1 MNGTDASASKK
12 RLTKNVLSLTLVQ
25 VANYLM
31 PIISVPII
39 SRIIGPANFGLITFA
54 VAFVTYFVL
63 LVAYG
68 FDYTATRKISRDPDN
83 AENRNRVFSEVFYT
97 QCILLVVAMVI
108 FVVLLYA
115 VPEVRVNKTI
125 FIFTFLTVIAGLFT
139 QNWLFQAMQDLSKV
153 AIFNLVS
160 KVLYTVFVLII
171 VRRNEDYIWQPLLVG
186 GIQVVVSIWSFVW
199 AVNKYQIKFII
210 VPLTRCWQVLAED
223 RIIFFS
229 IIFFNVYSNV
239 NMVILG
245 LYQNAEQV
253 GYYAAAQRLITV
265 AQSVLAIPLAQ
276 AFYPF
281 AGKAFGEGKE
291 QGLRLVQ
298 KIVPFILVFL
308 GLACLAMLL
317 LGPLVIRLFYG
328 QKFIPGI
335 PAFRIMA
342 VIPLFYMLN
351 NLLGVQVMV
360 NLGMDKAYFRIVAIT
375 GLLSLA
381 LNIATLRYW
390 GYLGCAFNWLAT
402 EVFLFLNTYMTLRR
416 KQLEPFNR
424 EYFKFSLMKDLMLQS
439 FGLKKL

>member
-39 SRIIGPANFGLITFA
+39 SRIIGPAKFGLITFA

-63 LVAYG
+63 MVAYG

-83 AENRNRVFSEVFYT
+83 EENRNKVFSEVFYT
-97 QCILLVVAMVI
+97 QCILLAGAMVI
-108 FVVLLYA
+108 FAILLYA

-125 FIFTFLTVIAGLFT
+125 FIFTFLTVVAGLFT

-153 AIFNLVS
+153 AVFNLVS

-186 GIQVVVSIWSFVW
+186 AIQVVVAVWSFVW
-199 AVNKYQIKFII
+199 AINKYRIKFIK
-210 VPLTRCWQVLAED
+210 VPLVRCWQVLAED

-229 IIFFNVYSNV
+229 IIFVNVYSNI

-291 QGLRLVQ
+291 HGLRLVQ
-298 KIVPFILVFL
+298 KIVPFILIFL
-308 GLACLAMLL
+308 GVACLVMLL

-328 QKFIPGI
+328 QKFISSI

-360 NLGMDKAYFRIVAIT
+360 NLGMDKTYFRIVAVT
-375 GLLSLA
+375 GVLSLV
-381 LNIATLRYW
+381 LNIVTLRYW
-390 GYLGCAFNWLAT
+390 GYLGSAFNWLVT
-402 EVFLFLNTYMTLRR
+402 EVFLFLITYMQLRR
-416 KQLEPFNR
+416 KRLDPFNK
-424 EYFKFSLMKDLMLQS
+424 EYFKLSLMKEYMLQS
-439 FGLKKL
+439 FGLKK

>member
-83 AENRNRVFSEVFYT
+83 EENRNRVFSEVFYT
-97 QCILLVVAMVI
+97 QCLLLVAAAVI
-108 FVVLLYA
+108 FAILLYA
-115 VPEVRVNKTI
+115 VPEARVNKTI

-153 AIFNLVS
+153 AVFNLVS

-171 VRRNEDYIWQPLLVG
+171 VRRNQDYIWQPLLVG
-186 GIQVVVSIWSFVW
+186 TIQVVVSVWSFVW
-199 AVNKYQIKFII
+199 AVRKYRIKFIK
-210 VPLTRCWQVLAED
+210 VPLSRCRQVLFED

-229 IIFFNVYSNV
+229 IIFVNVYSNV

-281 AGKAFGEGKE
+281 AGKAFGGGRE

-298 KIVPFILVFL
+298 KIVPFILIFL
-308 GLACLAMLL
+308 GVACVAMFL

-328 QKFIPGI
+328 QKFAPGI
-335 PAFRIMA
+335 PAFQVMA

-360 NLGMDKAYFRIVAIT
+360 NLAMDKTYFRIVAVT
-375 GLLSLA
+375 GLLSLI

-390 GYLGCAFNWLAT
+390 GYLGCAFNWLVT
-402 EVFLFLNTYMTLRR
+402 EMFLFLITYLELRR
-416 KQLEPFNR
+416 KQLQPFNK
-424 EYFKFSLMKDLMLQS
+424 EYFKFSLMKDYMLQS
-439 FGLKKL
+439 FGLRKP